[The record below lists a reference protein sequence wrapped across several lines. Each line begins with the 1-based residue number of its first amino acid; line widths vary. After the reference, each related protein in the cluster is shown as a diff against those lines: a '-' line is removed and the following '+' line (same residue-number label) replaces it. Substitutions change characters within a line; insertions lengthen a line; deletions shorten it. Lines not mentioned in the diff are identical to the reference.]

1 MIHTTLAKIG
11 STRRYLLVC
20 IALAA
25 PLLAHAGIDRLDNP
39 AYLAPKASGAMM
51 VDVVRAGNRVVAVG
65 EHGIILYS
73 DTNGKTWR
81 QAAVPVSVTLT
92 AVYFPMP
99 KKGWAVGHD
108 GVILRSEDGGGH
120 WTKQFD
126 GNTANALVLAA
137 ARKRE
142 RDARDAKHARTA
154 SSEEAGGQP
163 VTALQNAERALED
176 AQAGAKFGP
185 SRPLFD
191 VWFKDESEGIAVGSF
206 GQLFHTADGGRT
218 WALWGERIANPDGLH
233 LNAISATAKG
243 TLLIAGEAG
252 KVFRSADGGASW
264 TTLDTGYAGQ
274 LYGVLGIDEGGGRE
288 TLIAFGFGGN
298 VFRLTGGSSSWRRV
312 SVEEKKPVVSGR
324 MLADG
329 RIALLTYDGRIL
341 LGDERGQ
348 SFRPAT
354 RDAGMSVAAFT
365 LIDNGAFI
373 VAGEKGIRIVSMN
386 NTIKTRQP

>member
-1 MIHTTLAKIG
+1 MIHTTLAKTG
-11 STRRYLLVC
+11 RTRRRLLAC

-25 PLLAHAGIDRLDNP
+25 PLLAHAGKDRLDTP

-51 VDVVRAGNRVVAVG
+51 VDVARAGNRVVAVG

-92 AVYFPMP
+92 AVHFPTP
-99 KKGWAVGHD
+99 AKGWAVGHD
-108 GVILRSEDGGGH
+108 GVILRSEDGGAR

-137 ARKRE
+137 AQKRE
-142 RDARDAKHARTA
+142 KDARDTRDA
-154 SSEEAGGQP
+154 SADGAGGQP
-163 VTALQNAERALED
+163 AAALQAAERALED

-218 WALWGERIANPDGLH
+218 WALWGGRIANPDGLH
-233 LNAISATAKG
+233 LNAISATDKG
-243 TLLIAGEAG
+243 ALLIAGEAG
-252 KVFRSADGGASW
+252 KVYRSADGGASW

-274 LYGVLGIDEGGGRE
+274 LYGVLGLERGGDRE

-298 VFRLTGGSSSWRRV
+298 VFRSTASGSSWRRV
-312 SVEEKKPVVSGR
+312 PVEETKPVVSGR
-324 MLADG
+324 MLPDG

-341 LGDERGQ
+341 LGDEQGQ
-348 SFRPAT
+348 GFKPAT
-354 RDAGMSVAAFT
+354 GNAGMSVAAFAP
-365 LIDNGAFI
+365 IDNDAFI
-373 VAGEKGIRIVSMN
+373 VAGEKGTRIVSMN
-386 NTIKTRQP
+386 SPTKTRQP